1 MSKDKKSLSAKMY
14 LSQLEMIDIQ
24 INQDIERLE
33 ELKADAMSTGGI
45 DYSRDRVQTSQVGDR
60 LCSDVSRYVAFDE
73 EINAEIDRFV
83 DAKEQI
89 IREIRE
95 LHNVNYVQVL
105 YKVYVQFKTVKVA
118 SQEMRKSYSHT
129 VSLHNQ
135 ALKAFEELHQ
145 NRYYL
150 T

>member
-1 MSKDKKSLSAKMY
+1 MSKEKKSLSAEKY
-14 LSQLEMIDIQ
+14 LSQLEIIDMQ

-33 ELKADAMSTGGI
+33 EMKADAMSTGGI
-45 DYSRDRVQTSQVGDR
+45 DYSRDRVQTSKVGDR
-60 LCSDVSRYVAFDE
+60 LCSDIARYTDFDE
-73 EINAEIDRFV
+73 KINAEIDRFV

-95 LHNVNYVQVL
+95 LRDVNYIQVL

-118 SQEMRKSYSHT
+118 AQEMKKSYSHT
-129 VSLHNQ
+129 VHLHNQ
-135 ALKAFEELHQ
+135 ALKAFEELHP